1 MCQQLN
7 TFLEERQVGASRI
20 YALFLLIKKVL
31 VFLASSESARRR
43 EYIAP
48 NTWNSWTG
56 VDTICSDSN
65 TRRKQIS
72 RNRKLLGAEQSKKL
86 EQAPGRSVPTAD
98 DLKMPALY
106 GEKKKAKKTIDLAR
120 RRCSC
125 WGNFAALCRPQR
137 AAAGGTQADH
147 ARVPGVFGQ
156 GGSWGRYYV
165 AHLVT
170 ATLCLGMA
178 PRQQVL
184 RQLRLGSSFVKKDDG
199 RYWILMLSH
208 MNKNG
213 RATTFPIAQELTPA
227 YDFYLSEVRPQLM
240 GSKEHDYLFCTR
252 TGDAPGVS
260 FDFSAWTRSIAQR
273 IINRPVNC
281 HAFRSA
287 LVTTFHK
294 TGATQS
300 EMNALADVMAH
311 DPATA
316 RDYYFKEDARMQ
328 AMAAHERMRDAYGL
342 GKAAESQHMAAA
354 AANEGHA
361 IGCRSL
367 GALLA
372 ILHAAKPAASSLLP
386 TLCTPRRRRP
396 AEPTQL
402 ELTTQA

>member
-1 MCQQLN
+1 LQPR
-7 TFLEERQVGASRI
+7 TD
-20 YALFLLIKKVL
+20 
-31 VFLASSESARRR
+31 
-43 EYIAP
+43 P
-48 NTWNSWTG
+48 NELQPTEL
-56 VDTICSDSN
+56 
-65 TRRKQIS
+65 KQITQEC
-72 RNRKLLGAEQSKKL
+72 LEYLGK
-86 EQAPGRSVPTAD
+86 G
-98 DLKMPALY
+98 
-106 GEKKKAKKTIDLAR
+106 AR
-120 RRCSC
+120 GDAS
-125 WGNFAALCRPQR
+125 F
-137 AAAGGTQADH
+137 
-147 ARVPGVFGQ
+147 
-156 GGSWGRYYV
+156 V

-184 RQLRLGSSFVKKDDG
+184 RQLQLGSSFIKKDDG
-199 RYWILMLSH
+199 RYWSQSFACEHAGCKQLHFAIRLRPRIWDPSNVLLPAFCLRICSLSVIMLSH

-227 YDFYLSEVRPQLM
+227 YDFYLSGVRPQLM

-316 RDYYFKEDARMQ
+316 RDYYFKEDARKQ
-328 AMAAHERMRDAYGL
+328 AMDAHERMRDAYGL
-342 GKAAESQHMAAA
+342 SKAAKSQHMAAA
-354 AANEGHA
+354 AANEG
-361 IGCRSL
+361 
-367 GALLA
+367 
-372 ILHAAKPAASSLLP
+372 SSSVAV
-386 TLCTPRRRRP
+386 
-396 AEPTQL
+396 AEPASLSFTQL
-402 ELTTQA
+402 SPPDVVMPLDASIDAATQVLESSQSPSTPQV